1 MREILVPR
9 RGLAPPIGDD
19 PTHKPLKTRLSL
31 DFSSC
36 NRRILVYGLVYDQ
49 DTVASATPPP
59 RVTVY
64 VPDPRLGFWGVN
76 FAECTSKGAVDS
88 FVDMERADC
97 LCILLIRGDC
107 YILLPPPR

>member
-49 DTVASATPPP
+49 DPRECHTPYW
-59 RVTVY
+59 VNVY
-64 VPDPRLGFWGVN
+64 VPDPRLGF
-76 FAECTSKGAVDS
+76 
-88 FVDMERADC
+88 
-97 LCILLIRGDC
+97 
-107 YILLPPPR
+107 

>member
-1 MREILVPR
+1 MVPR

-49 DTVASATPPP
+49 DTPLERHPPL
-59 RVTVY
+59 
-64 VPDPRLGFWGVN
+64 LGYRIC
-76 FAECTSKGAVDS
+76 A
-88 FVDMERADC
+88 
-97 LCILLIRGDC
+97 
-107 YILLPPPR
+107 

>member
-1 MREILVPR
+1 MVPR

-49 DTVASATPPP
+49 DTPRERHPPL
-59 RVTVY
+59 
-64 VPDPRLGFWGVN
+64 LGYRFIQY
-76 FAECTSKGAVDS
+76 
-88 FVDMERADC
+88 FVEDDLFVLYQKCSRQFRT
-97 LCILLIRGDC
+97 IYRF
-107 YILLPPPR
+107 

>member
-1 MREILVPR
+1 M
-9 RGLAPPIGDD
+9 APPIGDD

-49 DTVASATPPP
+49 DTAASATPPP

-64 VPDPRLGFWGVN
+64 VPDPRLGFW
-76 FAECTSKGAVDS
+76 ECQFRGMCLKGCS
-88 FVDMERADC
+88 
-97 LCILLIRGDC
+97 
-107 YILLPPPR
+107 